1 MRPGVGRAQVT
12 HDPLSPARIQET
24 HWEILTGRVKPS
36 DLIFRTIST
45 VSLSKQVHAK

>member
-12 HDPLSPARIQET
+12 HDPARIQET
-24 HWEILTGRVKPS
+24 HWEILTGKVKPS

-45 VSLSKQVHAK
+45 VSLSK